1 LKYIKLFEEQ
11 AIDLLMAELED
22 LERLR
27 EIGLVDDP
35 DYAEQKSL
43 IELKLRKHAKDELTT
58 NSQHTIYSK
67 EWFEDLRK
75 KSEFRWLI
83 KVVDSPEYAALVA
96 KDVFLSSSVTQ
107 LLNHT
112 LVFSKR
118 VNRNVK
124 TDFAIGF
131 FANVNVV
138 KRIFPKTGYRDMN
151 LQMKRFD
158 ASLSEI
164 DFFKQAMAWVSETL
178 DFSERWFPAKRTV
191 ALAKTTSDDQ
201 TRLMDLITKLVQE
214 DMSKI
219 SASESQ
225 KTIRSL
231 YHTMGG
237 QFEAAVRKNAIKNLI
252 NYFENGSCTI
262 VFNSNQ
268 TYTHDMITVLSKS
281 GISISHDGAG
291 QYQFEGQIT
300 NLDNFNFLPVK
311 DPKARSISI
320 LQNPNQSREI
330 CFESLEVVLAKLA
343 SVGIKSTGYISIYG
357 GSLFS
362 ADENERVKRISNR
375 HGIDYLYADTRFSWR
390 D

>member
-11 AIDLLMAELED
+11 AIDRLMAELED
-22 LERLR
+22 LERLM
-27 EIGLVDDP
+27 ELGLVDDHE
-35 DYAEQKSL
+35 YAEQKSL
-43 IELKLRKHAKDELTT
+43 IELELRKNAKAELTT

-83 KVVDSPEYAALVA
+83 EVVDSPEYAALVA
-96 KDVFLSSSVTQ
+96 KGVFLSSSVTQ

-112 LVFSKR
+112 LVFSKK
-118 VNRNVK
+118 VDRNIK

-138 KRIFPKTGYRDMN
+138 RRIFPKTGYRDMDMV
-151 LQMKRFD
+151 MKRFEG
-158 ASLSEI
+158 LSETQ
-164 DFFKQAMAWVSETL
+164 FFKTAMKWVSETL
-178 DFSERWFPAKRTV
+178 DFSERSFAAKRTV
-191 ALAKTTSDDQ
+191 ALAKTASDQQ
-201 TRLMDLITKLVQE
+201 TMLMDLITKLVHE

-231 YHTMGG
+231 YDTMGG
-237 QFEAAVRKNAIKNLI
+237 PDDAALRKNSIKNLI
-252 NYFENGSCTI
+252 NYFENGSCKI

-268 TYTHDMITVLSKS
+268 PYTQDMITVLSKPA
-281 GISISHDGAG
+281 ISISHDGSG
-291 QYQFEGQIT
+291 QYRFGGQIT
-300 NLDNFNFLPVK
+300 SLDNFNFLPAK
-311 DPKARSISI
+311 DPKAGSISI

-343 SVGIKSTGYISIYG
+343 RVGIKSAEYISILG
-357 GSLFS
+357 GGWFS
-362 ADENERVKRISNR
+362 ADEHERAKRISNQ
-375 HGIDYLYADTRFSWR
+375 HGIDYSYTARFS
-390 D
+390 